1 MSGLVDTLLRVK
13 SSVEALEGNKV
24 KVVVE
29 LEEAEFEKD
38 LDAAFK
44 RLAQEVRMPGFRPGK
59 APRKVLEARIGQ
71 GFARDEAFRQALPNY
86 YTQAVIEHEVDV
98 IAPPEI
104 DITAGAEDGP
114 VAFDAVVQVRPSV
127 DVSGYDSFE
136 VEVPKPEVDEAE
148 VDEAIDRI
156 RSQNAEYDAV
166 DRAAAEGDRVD
177 MDIKAVHDGAEIP
190 GMTTENY
197 IYEVGSGATGIP
209 EIDEK
214 LTGASASDEM
224 EFEAAYPGDEDGEEP
239 PLEFSIK
246 INEVQEKSLP
256 ELTDEWA
263 SENSDFATVEDMRG
277 DYRKRMEQ
285 SRVHQSNATRRNN
298 VVTALADLVDEE
310 LVPEAMVSNEV
321 ENRVQDMALRLQAQ
335 GLSLE
340 QYMQYSGQDR
350 DSMMDELRESAHTS
364 AKVDLVLRAIAA
376 NESIAVTEDELTE
389 EIDKVATQVDRSS
402 EEVRQE
408 FADAGQLPSVRA
420 DLLKSKT
427 LDWVVERTKLVDED
441 GAAVSP
447 EALELPP
454 EDEEE

>member
-1 MSGLVDTLLRVK
+1 MDTLHRVK
-13 SSVEALEGNKV
+13 SSVETLEGNKV

-29 LEEAEFEKD
+29 LEEAEFDKD

-44 RLAQEVRMPGFRPGK
+44 RLAQEVRLPGFRPGK

-71 GFARDEAFRQALPNY
+71 GFAREEAFRQALPNY

-104 DITAGAEDGP
+104 DITSGADEGP
-114 VAFDAVVQVRPSV
+114 VVFDAVVEVRPSV
-127 DVSGYDSFE
+127 EVSGYEALE
-136 VEVPKPEVDEAE
+136 VEVPKPEVEDSE

-156 RSQNAEYDAV
+156 RSQSAEYNAV

-177 MDIKAVHDGAEIP
+177 INIKAVHDEAEIP
-190 GMTTENY
+190 GMTTDNY
-197 IYEVGSGATGIP
+197 EYEVGSGATGIP
-209 EIDEK
+209 EIDEQ
-214 LTGASASDEM
+214 LTGASPGDEL

-239 PLEFSIK
+239 PIEFTVK
-246 INEVQEKSLP
+246 VNEVQEKSLP

-263 SENSDFATVEDMRG
+263 SENSDFATVEDMRA

-285 SRVHQSNATRRNN
+285 SRVYQANATRRNN
-298 VVTALADLVDEE
+298 VVDALAALVDEDN
-310 LVPEAMVSNEV
+310 VPEAMVSNEV

-350 DSMMDELRESAHTS
+350 ESMMDELRASAHTS

-376 NESIAVTEDELTE
+376 NENIAVTEDELTE
-389 EIDKVATQVDRSS
+389 EIDKVATQVDRPSD
-402 EEVRQE
+402 EVRRE
-408 FADAGQLPSVRA
+408 FAEAGQLPAVRA

-441 GAAVSP
+441 GSQVSP
-447 EALELPP
+447 DALELP